1 MTQRALIVPEH
12 LTICHVNARRDNV
25 LIFILWVG
33 SVRRYNELL
42 DAAPDAEAHFSMQ
55 MMYKQVITLLT
66 HIL

>member
-1 MTQRALIVPEH
+1 
-12 LTICHVNARRDNV
+12 VNARRDNV